1 MEYEI
6 KPNESVSTAVVRAV
20 SAVDGREPGSLPPL
34 ADVLDP
40 DALDMLFAARTDG
53 LPRRGGRVSFIY
65 VNCRVTT
72 DNGEYITIQPFE
84 TRHSTRSDQES
95 SGSDL
100 RRQ

>member
-40 DALDMLFAARTDG
+40 DALDVLFAARTG
-53 LPRRGGRVSFIY
+53 GSSRRGGRVSFIY
-65 VNCRVTT
+65 VNCRVAI
-72 DNGEYITIQPFE
+72 DNGEYLTIQPFE
-84 TRHSTRSDQES
+84 TRHHTRSNQES
-95 SGSDL
+95 SCGDVS
-100 RRQ
+100 RR